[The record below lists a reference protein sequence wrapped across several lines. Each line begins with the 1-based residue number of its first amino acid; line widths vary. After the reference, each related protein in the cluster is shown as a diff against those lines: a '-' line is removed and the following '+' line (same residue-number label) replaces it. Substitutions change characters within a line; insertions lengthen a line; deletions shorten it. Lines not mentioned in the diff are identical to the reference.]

1 MIRFQRS
8 KSKAVE
14 HIAGFNSPQP
24 VAPPELLPTVIT
36 GCVLVIGSSSIM
48 VFAISRAS
56 FGTVKKA
63 TSVTGAARA
72 ADASEVKR
80 VYTGSDLAPQVKG
93 SEGGSYS

>member
-80 VYTGSDLAPQVKG
+80 VYTGSDLAPQVK
-93 SEGGSYS
+93 SNEGGSYS